1 MFLRAGHAPPLRVR
15 NHPRPSRNRADRQ
28 CACGPDSPRGCPAI
42 PPPTNEGPLSSVA
55 GQGRR
60 GLANRTAAACA
71 SRGRSYRYPPSIL
84 PVSSRFRLSFLPASS
99 RFVFRCLP
107 GILPLSFRIL
117 PGILPLSC
125 KILPGSCPVCLPVYP
140 RCLAR
145 FFPVSSQILSA
156 VTFSCGRRP
165 AAAPARRRSGRP
177 RRSGPSSASYAA
189 GWEW

>member
-1 MFLRAGHAPPLRVR
+1 M
-15 NHPRPSRNRADRQ
+15 
-28 CACGPDSPRGCPAI
+28 
-42 PPPTNEGPLSSVA
+42 
-55 GQGRR
+55 
-60 GLANRTAAACA
+60 ANRTAAACA

-107 GILPLSFRIL
+107 GILPDIFTDSSRYPSGFSRCLTGILPVSYRVSLLASSRYPPNFSPGIFPVCFPVPSRDSPAIFSDPSRDSPAIFQDSSRIL
-117 PGILPLSC
+117 PGLSPGISPLSC
-125 KILPGSCPVCLPVYP
+125 KVFPG
-140 RCLAR
+140 
-145 FFPVSSQILSA
+145 FSQILSA